1 MRILFYSKTCEFCM
15 KLIEYIVKNNL
26 NDFFKQIC
34 IDNTNNIPKN
44 ITVVPTIIDEEIE
57 APLEGKQAWEYIKN
71 QKFFNHPTNNFEL
84 VKNGVP
90 KPDIEEDKRAINSKV
105 SAFIFDSEK
114 QGDKDDRSQFDK
126 VFNTGSGSSSII
138 QQKQVVQQNQTLTPR
153 QRQLEEQRL
162 FDEQKKQEELEK
174 QRERDKQ
181 RLPLRQTPRPVQL
194 QKPQVQPKPVAQ
206 PKPAVPSNIDNHKL
220 EALLR
225 LKARK

>member
-1 MRILFYSKTCEFCM
+1 M

-44 ITVVPTIIDEEIE
+44 ITVVPTIIDEDIE

-71 QKFFNHPTNNFEL
+71 QKFFNHPTNNIDL

-114 QGDKDDRSQFDK
+114 PGDKDDRSQFDK
-126 VFNTGSGSSSII
+126 VFNTGSGSSII
-138 QQKQVVQQNQTLTPR
+138 PQKAQVQQNQILTPR
-153 QRQLEEQRL
+153 QKQLEEQRL
-162 FDEQKKQEELEK
+162 FDEQKKREELEK

-181 RLPLRQTPRPVQL
+181 RLPLRQASRPAQPQKPIIQPRLPVQ
-194 QKPQVQPKPVAQ
+194 QVPQVQ
-206 PKPAVPSNIDNHKL
+206 PKPAVPSNIDNNKL

>member
-1 MRILFYSKTCEFCM
+1 M

-44 ITVVPTIIDEEIE
+44 ITVVPTIIDEDIE

-71 QKFFNHPTNNFEL
+71 QKFFNHPTNNIEL

-105 SAFIFDSEK
+105 SAFIFDNEK

-126 VFNTGSGSSSII
+126 VFNTGNGSSII
-138 QQKQVVQQNQTLTPR
+138 QLKPQVQQNQTLTPR
-153 QRQLEEQRL
+153 QKQIEEQRL
-162 FDEQKKQEELEK
+162 FDEQKKQEELKK
-174 QRERDKQ
+174 QSERDNQ
-181 RLPLRQTPRPVQL
+181 RLPLRQTVKPGQPQKPLIQQKPPVQ
-194 QKPQVQPKPVAQ
+194 QVSNPKPQVQPKP
-206 PKPAVPSNIDNHKL
+206 AVPLNIDNNKL
-220 EALLR
+220 DALLR
-225 LKARK
+225 LKARR